1 MEKIYVLSVIQAF
14 LIREV
19 ISLLLRFTSFDLRFA
34 NPGEYDIFR
43 FSKSPAGLLTWQV
56 GQTPDLKSV
65 GKCQNPHLRRTL
77 PINFQQVACPPPSHF
92 NPGAN
97 HWQVHLSSSITH
109 QKEVERGEMGRS
121 FQKREEV
128 CWRSSNQYQTP
139 DEHLPHSSQIF
150 LQAEKHAFCSTVN
163 KGLLTGKQIMRC
175 YLLCIFFCLCDWVFF
190 VLFCSLGKKQAIQ
203 ASSKGAKKTKN
214 KSQLHELVTDFILF
228 SITALMLCTNK
239 IRPKNEINFYT
250 PISVSIFSILFF
262 THFLGANQEN
272 LLKNQDFLYL
282 EIIPLFL

>member
-19 ISLLLRFTSFDLRFA
+19 ISLLLRFTSFALRFA

-65 GKCQNPHLRRTL
+65 GKCQNPHLRRAL
-77 PINFQQVACPPPSHF
+77 PINFLQVACPPSHP

-121 FQKREEV
+121 LQKREEV
-128 CWRSSNQYQTP
+128 CQRFSNQCQTP

-150 LQAEKHAFCSTVN
+150 VWAGKTCFLQHY
-163 KGLLTGKQIMRC
+163 Q
-175 YLLCIFFCLCDWVFF
+175 
-190 VLFCSLGKKQAIQ
+190 
-203 ASSKGAKKTKN
+203 
-214 KSQLHELVTDFILF
+214 
-228 SITALMLCTNK
+228 
-239 IRPKNEINFYT
+239 
-250 PISVSIFSILFF
+250 
-262 THFLGANQEN
+262 
-272 LLKNQDFLYL
+272 
-282 EIIPLFL
+282 